1 MARKVDAEADQASKA
16 ILDQLQT
23 KTVSAP
29 PSSTGLTGDQL
40 PETVFDVN
48 DLDTVKNQV
57 TLQLSNLELL
67 NVLNTIGQIT
77 NTQSQSGP
85 IPGTVDVINFAST
98 SSGTAVAKTEDG
110 FYSNPGEVW
119 KIFAPSLS
127 VGGGSGSIQH
137 ELRLI
142 NGGSTI
148 EILDFSTSGGS
159 LRPTTEEGFIGGEI
173 YVSYPAYLVYEATGT
188 FTNAGLALGVVR
200 VR

>member
-1 MARKVDAEADQASKA
+1 MARKKDAEVDAPSKA

-23 KTVSAP
+23 KTVGAP
-29 PSSTGLTGDQL
+29 PLSTGLTGDQL
-40 PETVFDVN
+40 PETIFDVN

-57 TLQLSNLELL
+57 TIQLSNLELL
-67 NVLNTIGQIT
+67 NVLNVVGQIT

-85 IPGTVDVINFAST
+85 IPGTVDVINFNSS
-98 SSGTAVAKTEDG
+98 SSGVAVGKTEAG

-142 NGGSTI
+142 NDGATL
-148 EILDFSTSGGS
+148 EILDFSTTGGS

-188 FTNAGLALGVVR
+188 FTSAGLSLGVVR